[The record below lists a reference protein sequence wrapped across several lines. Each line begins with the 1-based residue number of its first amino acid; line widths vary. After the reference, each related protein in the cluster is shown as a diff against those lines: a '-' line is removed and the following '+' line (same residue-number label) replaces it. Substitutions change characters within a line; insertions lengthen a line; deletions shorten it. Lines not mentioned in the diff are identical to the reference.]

1 MIILLFHLLPQ
12 FKYMNYFI
20 YTSRHCEYYQPRAW
34 RPQAYDDDHVSYERH
49 NPQVINEVK
58 QFYFGRYNTTSMK
71 KDPRRGV
78 DLAGLVVS

>member
-20 YTSRHCEYYQPRAW
+20 YTSRHCEYYQPHGDHRL
-34 RPQAYDDDHVSYERH
+34 YDDDHVSYERH
-49 NPQVINEVK
+49 NLQVINEVK
-58 QFYFGRYNTTSMK
+58 QFYFGRYNTTCMK